1 MGSLKKKKKKLS
13 LSWILFPHLPHHIPI
28 FPFPPIYFKWL
39 LAWKGAWL
47 YLQTRCVQLL
57 CQSNTPK
64 LLLDDMGKVHEGKW
78 WSQRFPPSLSCH
90 KSCLAAQN
98 KLLLETSLLAL
109 YPLPFI
115 TSEELQ
121 KAKKK
126 KKKSPSCP
134 RNLWTNNTNISKSA
148 FLSRRQG
155 NVCHLYNQSFLLPLW
170 PFEEFNRANCS
181 SFTRGDGYDLIRH
194 LRQTVWLSHME
205 RLQKAHFFTSVE
217 CQLEDSFPVLF
228 FLFFQFFSS
237 NLFQTQTAIS
247 ETLYGMLYGSGMHSA
262 IQNKPAS
269 KRRTQAMMCQAPS
282 ICSNLSPAP

>member
-1 MGSLKKKKKKLS
+1 MNT
-13 LSWILFPHLPHHIPI
+13 FPSFATSYSH
-28 FPFPPIYFKWL
+28 FPFSTYLLQMVAGLKRCLAISPNQMCAVAVSIQYPQTPFGRYGESARGQMVKSEIPP
-39 LAWKGAWL
+39 
-47 YLQTRCVQLL
+47 
-57 CQSNTPK
+57 
-64 LLLDDMGKVHEGKW
+64 
-78 WSQRFPPSLSCH
+78 PPLSCH

-134 RNLWTNNTNISKSA
+134 RNLWTDNTNISKSA

-155 NVCHLYNQSFLLPLW
+155 NVCHLYNQPFLLPLW

-228 FLFFQFFSS
+228 FLYFQFFSS

-247 ETLYGMLYGSGMHSA
+247 ATLYGMLYGSGMHSA
-262 IQNKPAS
+262 IQNIPAS
-269 KRRTQAMMCQAPS
+269 KRRTQAMMCQAPT